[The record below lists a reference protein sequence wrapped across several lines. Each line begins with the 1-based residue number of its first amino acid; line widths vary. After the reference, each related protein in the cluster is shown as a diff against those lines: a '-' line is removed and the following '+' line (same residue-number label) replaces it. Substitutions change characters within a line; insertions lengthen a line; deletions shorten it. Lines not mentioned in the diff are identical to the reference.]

1 VTTPPPV
8 PALAQL
14 HIALLDDHRLFR
26 QGIAFILHRLPYQVT
41 IAEAATFKELLP
53 LLAAQMPDVLLLDLQ
68 LPDVDGME
76 ATKRL
81 LERYPDLKIVVLSM
95 HTDELMVAHML
106 KLGVRS
112 YLPKDVDKELLQSA
126 IAAVVS
132 EGYYFTDSISKAMV
146 RGLHSPAKALPSL
159 GTSATMLTP
168 RELEVL
174 LLICRGKATNEIAQQ
189 LFISQRTV
197 EGHRQKLL
205 EKTNTTNAVGLVLY
219 AVKHGLAPADVPH

>member
-1 VTTPPPV
+1 MP
-8 PALAQL
+8 QL

-41 IAEAATFKELLP
+41 IAEAATFVELLP
-53 LLAAQMPDVLLLDLQ
+53 LLAARRPDVLLLDLQ
-68 LPDVDGME
+68 LPDVDGVE

-81 LERYPDLKIVVLSM
+81 LAQYPDLKIVVLSM

-132 EGYYFTDSISKAMV
+132 EGYYFTDTISKAMV
-146 RGLHSPAKALPSL
+146 RGLHAPAKSKPSL
-159 GTSATMLTP
+159 RTLAPVFTS
-168 RELEVL
+168 RETEVL
-174 LLICRGKATNEIAQQ
+174 TLICQGKATTEIAEQ
-189 LFISQRTV
+189 LFLSQRTV

-205 EKTNTTNAVGLVLY
+205 EKTHTANAVGLVLY
-219 AVKHGLAPADVPH
+219 AVRHGLVPNDTPH